1 MEHKNLKKYLDKPQK
16 VWYNKSTKTKER
28 GDTPKM
34 RKKYYL
40 TLDTETATL
49 GFTNEM
55 NLSEKDKQKIA
66 IMRPIIYD
74 IGWVIAD
81 RNGNIV
87 KKVNY
92 LVQET
97 FFVPTVFF
105 TAYYKDKRP
114 FYMAELAQG
123 HISAKC
129 WNEIVEELSADLAS
143 VDIATAYN
151 AAFDFKKAIPFT
163 EEYIQALYS
172 ADYVAWEKAQKRLCE
187 KVIAGETKKD
197 TNPEYLTP
205 VLLLRDVEY
214 PIADLWDIACD
225 RLINIDKYRNYCLE
239 NDLLTA
245 SKQYFK
251 TSAETAFQYLMNQ
264 WDFVENHT
272 ALSDAEIETQIL
284 AKALKKGKIEPT
296 LGAFP
301 FRKLGTT
308 YDYVTEKKPKYI
320 ARLIDSLED
329 YKNSITNQWYKNKVQ
344 NIIDTLKEA
353 DNG

>member
-1 MEHKNLKKYLDKPQK
+1 
-16 VWYNKSTKTKER
+16 
-28 GDTPKM
+28 
-34 RKKYYL
+34 
-40 TLDTETATL
+40 
-49 GFTNEM
+49 
-55 NLSEKDKQKIA
+55 
-66 IMRPIIYD
+66 
-74 IGWVIAD
+74 
-81 RNGNIV
+81 
-87 KKVNY
+87 
-92 LVQET
+92 
-97 FFVPTVFF
+97 
-105 TAYYKDKRP
+105 
-114 FYMAELAQG
+114 MAELAQG

-129 WNEIVEELSADLAS
+129 WNEIVEELSIDLAS

-163 EEYIQALYS
+163 EEYIHALYS
-172 ADYVAWEKAQKRLCE
+172 ADYVAWEKSQKKLCE

-197 TNPEYLTP
+197 TDPDYLNP
-205 VLLLRDVEY
+205 VLLLRDKEY

-272 ALSDAEIETQIL
+272 ALSDAEIEMQIL

-308 YDYVTEKKPKYI
+308 YDYVVTKKPKYI
-320 ARLIDSLED
+320 ESLIISLKQYQDLVSNE
-329 YKNSITNQWYKNKVQ
+329 WYKNKIQ
-344 NIIDTLKEA
+344 NIINTLKEA
-353 DNG
+353 NNG